1 MNIDKQY
8 DKLKDLLVRAEE
20 CTDRKQA
27 KKIIK
32 KSSKIQRK
40 LNNNVQFDTM

>member
-8 DKLKDLLVRAEE
+8 NKLKELMLRAEE
-20 CTDRKQA
+20 CTDRKRA

-40 LNNNVQFDTM
+40 LNNNT